1 MDFELRQ
8 YEQTDIWNEVLC
20 FRPHL
25 QPGHESRCPGISEK
39 LEIREGACRRCRNWL
54 ELLLRKDILG

>member
-8 YEQTDIWNEVLC
+8 YEKTDIWNEVLC

-25 QPGHESRCPGISEK
+25 QPGHEARCPGISEK
-39 LEIREGACRRCRNWL
+39 LEIREGACHRCRSWL